1 MTNNQWV
8 MVDPDTDLGNL
19 NEFRRTYEFEHIKEM
34 ERKNKAMPI
43 VSRTTVTTTRTSGF
57 RSSTIPVWVIKLL
70 TVIIALVVILLIY
83 LQDKGIR
90 ASYSTTFII
99 IALTCGLLLGWSIGS
114 VLQQIFFIRTVE
126 IIVNTILTVLAIC
139 SLIVAVSF
147 LLERSDWSRYENY
160 RLMVGTAENIE
171 MGRVA
176 SSILTLK
183 SKDVMF
189 VKTNVAA
196 SASSGFG

>member
-1 MTNNQWV
+1 
-8 MVDPDTDLGNL
+8 
-19 NEFRRTYEFEHIKEM
+19 
-34 ERKNKAMPI
+34 MPI

-160 RLMVGTAENIE
+160 RLMVGTAICFLIQ
-171 MGRVA
+171 
-176 SSILTLK
+176 SIVCIMMLSWAFYGNLVIVE
-183 SKDVMF
+183 SR
-189 VKTNVAA
+189 
-196 SASSGFG
+196 